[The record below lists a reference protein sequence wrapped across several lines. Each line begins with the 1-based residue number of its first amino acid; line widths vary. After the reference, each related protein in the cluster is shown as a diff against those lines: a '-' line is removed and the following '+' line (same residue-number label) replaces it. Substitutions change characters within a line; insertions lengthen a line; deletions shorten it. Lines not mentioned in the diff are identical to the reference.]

1 MPLNCTNVMQDVY
14 RKTSAE
20 YKEMLEAEKTA
31 RLARR
36 NEWPEYTTYTAGYLL
51 KENLPE
57 EKRGE

>member
-1 MPLNCTNVMQDVY
+1 MNCRNVLNDVY
-14 RKTSAE
+14 RKSTAE
-20 YKEMLEAEKTA
+20 YKDMIETEKTA

-36 NEWPEYTTYTAGYLL
+36 DQWPEYTTYTAGYLL

>member
-1 MPLNCTNVMQDVY
+1 MLNDVY
-14 RKTSAE
+14 RKTTAQ
-20 YKEMLEAEKTA
+20 YKEVLDAEKKA

-36 NEWPEYTTYTAGYLL
+36 GDWPEYSTYTAGYLL

>member
-1 MPLNCTNVMQDVY
+1 MLNDVY
-14 RKTSAE
+14 RKSTAE
-20 YKEMLEAEKTA
+20 YKEMIETEKTA

-36 NEWPEYTTYTAGYLL
+36 DQWPEYTTYTAGYLL